1 MTSYSYKYVLSEE
14 KARLLRDLVVYQIS
28 IYDSE
33 IAAGGTAPFIA
44 RRAEA
49 LRFLR
54 KINPLYVIGTDST
67 AVMMW
72 DIIKL
77 CNPVPDDIREKFE
90 RSTLQFGAE
99 DGLTGI
105 LCMYSN
111 ELITEL
117 KTTISNQDKD
127 DDSDEEDS
135 DDDEYGLIELL
146 RPHVDL

>member
-1 MTSYSYKYVLSEE
+1 MTSYSYRYVLSEE
-14 KARLLRDLVVYQIS
+14 MARLLRDLVIYQIS
-28 IYDSE
+28 LYDSE
-33 IAAGGTAPFIA
+33 IAAGGTAPSIA

-72 DIIKL
+72 DVIKL
-77 CNPVPDDIREKFE
+77 CEPVSEEIREKFK
-90 RSTLQFGAE
+90 RTTLQFGAE
-99 DGLTGI
+99 GGLIGI

-117 KTTISNQDKD
+117 KATIADHDKD
-127 DDSDEEDS
+127 DDDESD
-135 DDDEYGLIELL
+135 LMELL
-146 RPHVDL
+146 GECDNL

>member
-1 MTSYSYKYVLSEE
+1 MTSYSYKYMLSEE

-49 LRFLR
+49 LRFLPR
-54 KINPLYVIGTDST
+54 INPIQVIGTDST

-72 DIIKL
+72 DVIKL
-77 CNPVPDDIREKFE
+77 CEPVSEEIREKFK
-90 RSTLQFGAE
+90 RTTLQFGAE
-99 DGLTGI
+99 GGLIGI

-117 KTTISNQDKD
+117 KATIADHDKD
-127 DDSDEEDS
+127 DDDESD
-135 DDDEYGLIELL
+135 LMELL
-146 RPHVDL
+146 GECDNL